1 MQLKTDTRSCILVL
15 IVLSLFAFSCDKNE
29 NIEHNS
35 RDVQASLDGVVDSLF
50 MVFNNKW
57 GIEKGGIHLYV
68 TGPLGNYQASSNI
81 ESYLSPDTQFRIAS
95 ISKTFTAASIMLL
108 NQEGKLNLK
117 DNFIEYLPNT
127 PAYDIPYK
135 NDITIEQLLQHR
147 SGVFDVTNEYIPE
160 TVNAPYAGVKYE
172 TYVRAQDNQHTFTF
186 DELVGINA
194 EHQLSKA
201 SPNEGFNYS
210 NTGYNILGKVIE
222 EVSGK
227 TYSEFVHENFITPLN
242 LTNTYGVWEGGDM
255 EMRSQHLKSYLY
267 INGEENEIE
276 TTKDNMSVHVSE
288 GNIVSMPR
296 DITRWMRLLLT
307 GNAGVNAANVE
318 LMKEMKVADSA
329 HGVYGLGLVFDEG
342 LGYGH
347 NGAHISYISS
357 LRYNPNNDITILVSS
372 TFIHINEDADS
383 DSNDLFELGFAI
395 RDLCYSVINEYQK

>member
-1 MQLKTDTRSCILVL
+1 MM
-15 IVLSLFAFSCDKNE
+15 F
-29 NIEHNS
+29 
-35 RDVQASLDGVVDSLF
+35 
-50 MVFNNKW
+50 
-57 GIEKGGIHLYV
+57 
-68 TGPLGNYQASSNI
+68 
-81 ESYLSPDTQFRIAS
+81 
-95 ISKTFTAASIMLL
+95 LL
-108 NQEGKLNLK
+108 
-117 DNFIEYLPNT
+117 
-127 PAYDIPYK
+127 K

-160 TVNAPYAGVKYE
+160 AVNAPYSGTKYE
-172 TYVRAQDNQHTFTF
+172 TYIRAQDDKHTFTF
-186 DELVGINA
+186 DELVGVNA
-194 EHQLSKA
+194 EHQLSKTLPDEIF
-201 SPNEGFNYS
+201 SYS
-210 NTGYNILGKVIE
+210 NTGYNILGKIIE
-222 EVSGK
+222 EISGK
-227 TYSEFVHENFITPLN
+227 TYSEFIHENFITPLN
-242 LTNTYGVWEGGDM
+242 LTNTYSVWEGGDM

-288 GNIVSMPR
+288 GNIVSTPR

-357 LRYNPNNDITILVSS
+357 LRYNPNNDITVLVSS